1 MLQNRALDL
10 DDDAADLGT
19 RLRLRRKMRGL
30 TMQTVA
36 DRAGLTAGFISQVER
51 NLAAPSLTSLT
62 AIAEALDARVTDFLD
77 PPRNAEL
84 TSREDLR
91 ELYRLPGA
99 PFSYERLST
108 SFPGSQLTAVL
119 LHEPPGRRSEPI
131 RHRGEELYFVLD
143 GELTFY
149 LDGTEMVLRKG
160 DSIHFPSSRLHSTWN
175 HSDRE
180 TTVIVCT
187 TMNIFEDGD
196 RRPADDAT

>member
-1 MLQNRALDL
+1 MLQNRAVDL
-10 DDDAADLGT
+10 EDNATDLGT
-19 RLRLRRKMRGL
+19 RLRLRREARGL

-62 AIAEALDARVTDFLD
+62 AIAEALGAHITDFLD
-77 PPRNAEL
+77 PPRNEDL
-84 TSREDLR
+84 TSRDTLR

-131 RHRGEELYFVLD
+131 RHRGEELYFILE

-149 LDGTEMVLRKG
+149 IDDTEIVLRKG
-160 DSIHFPSSRLHSTWN
+160 DSIHFSSSRLHSTWN
-175 HSDRE
+175 HSDRA
-180 TTVIVCT
+180 TTMIVCT
-187 TMNIFEDGD
+187 TMNIFEEGD
-196 RRPADDAT
+196 PRRRAHES